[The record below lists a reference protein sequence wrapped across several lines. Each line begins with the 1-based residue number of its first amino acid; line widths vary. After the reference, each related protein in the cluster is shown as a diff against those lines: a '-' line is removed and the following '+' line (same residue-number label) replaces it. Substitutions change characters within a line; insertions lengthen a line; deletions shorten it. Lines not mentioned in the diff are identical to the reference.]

1 MSLPSLETPA
11 RPSLPPLL
19 FAALS
24 TWMAIYLAEELTWR
38 IYADELEM
46 HDLVLEVAGTALVTI
61 LIVLAWRRLA
71 PQHARNAISHLTRS
85 GIAIILMA
93 FTSAFVCGF
102 CFWTGWANDAE
113 RLPAILEQDV
123 TIELDLIGDPAR
135 RLGTQAG

>member
-1 MSLPSLETPA
+1 
-11 RPSLPPLL
+11 
-19 FAALS
+19 
-24 TWMAIYLAEELTWR
+24 MAIYLAEELTWR
-38 IYADELEM
+38 MYADELEM

-102 CFWTGWANDAE
+102 CFWTGWANDAG
-113 RLPAILEQDV
+113 RLPAIL
-123 TIELDLIGDPAR
+123 
-135 RLGTQAG
+135 

>member
-1 MSLPSLETPA
+1 MATARAAARQKRHLP
-11 RPSLPPLL
+11 
-19 FAALS
+19 
-24 TWMAIYLAEELTWR
+24 
-38 IYADELEM
+38 
-46 HDLVLEVAGTALVTI
+46 
-61 LIVLAWRRLA
+61 
-71 PQHARNAISHLTRS
+71 LTRS

-135 RLGTQAG
+135 RDYGYVSNAQMGDGPDAIRVRVIWPKDNEGLSPDIGLRSREASGT